1 MEHLFFDL
9 FLLFSAIILIVLATS
24 KFKVHPALALL
35 IVALLVGLGFG
46 MDAKVVMQ
54 SITSGFGGMLGNIG
68 IIIILG
74 CLLGALLEKTHSLAS
89 IASGLIRL
97 LGRKKPLTTLSILGI
112 VVGIPVFCDS
122 AYIIL
127 SGLSKRMSQQS
138 GTSGVSGAVVMS
150 SSLYVAHNLIPPTPG
165 PLAAAGNLGIAD
177 QLGLVIIL
185 GLLVSIPVMMAGM
198 FYAKWIARK
207 INLNAEPLE
216 VPPQNSAT
224 LVKSILPLLVPIVL
238 IGLGTLMNFIETE
251 SYAKQFI
258 LFLGHPVVALLSGL
272 LLGIFFHYRNQE
284 IELSKIMEEGI
295 SQAGPILIIT
305 GMGGAFG
312 SVIKESDLTGN
323 LIQLIPNSANS
334 GVLILVLAF
343 LLSALIKTAQGSS
356 TSAIVI
362 VSALFSTLVGG
373 SLFTSSLAITCLVLA
388 IGAGAMLVSHT
399 NDSYFWIVSRFSN
412 FTMKQTLKTFT
423 IATSIQGITAL
434 VVILLIYLVV

>member
-1 MEHLFFDL
+1 MENLYFDL
-9 FLLFSAIILIVLATS
+9 FLLFSAIVLIVLATA
-24 KFKVHPALALL
+24 KFKIHPALALL

-46 MDAKVVMQ
+46 MEAKMVVQ
-54 SITSGFGGMLGNIG
+54 SITIGFGAMLGNIG

-74 CLLGALLEKTHSLAS
+74 CLLGALLEKTNSLAS
-89 IASGLIRL
+89 IAGGLIHL
-97 LGRKKPLTTLSILGI
+97 LGRKRPLSTMSILGI
-112 VVGIPVFCDS
+112 VVGVPVFCDS

-127 SGLSKRMSQQS
+127 SGLSKRMAQQA

-185 GLLVSIPVMMAGM
+185 GLLVSVPVMVAGTL
-198 FYAKWIARK
+198 YAKWIARK
-207 INLNAEPLE
+207 IDWETEPIE
-216 VPPQNSAT
+216 MEQQNTNS
-224 LVKSILPLLVPIVL
+224 LLKSVLPLLVPILL
-238 IGLGTLMNFIETE
+238 IGLGTLMNFVSSD
-251 SYAKQFI
+251 SYFRNFI
-258 LFLGHPVVALLSGL
+258 LFVGHPVVALLIGL
-272 LLGIFFHYRNQE
+272 LLGITFHLKNKL
-284 IELSKIMEEGI
+284 IDFSKIMEEGV

-312 SVIKESDLTGN
+312 SVIKDSNLTGN

-334 GVLILVLAF
+334 GILIIILAF
-343 LLSALIKTAQGSS
+343 LLSALLKTAQGSS

-373 SLFTSSLAITCLVLA
+373 TFFTGSLAITCLVLA

-412 FTMKQTLKTFT
+412 LTMKQTLKTFSV
-423 IATSIQGITAL
+423 ATFIQGVTAL
-434 VVILLIYLVV
+434 LVILIIYLCV